1 MSVKE
6 NLLQKDDR
14 ASKTKIDVRELV
26 FGFLEGKK
34 PIPGNTEQARLDCAY
49 LDIGVI
55 DSLGIIEMVNYF
67 EEIFQIRF
75 SSSDMQSESFRSIGG
90 LIELIER
97 LMGGRDAS

>member
-6 NLLQKDDR
+6 NLLQKEDR
-14 ASKTKIDVRELV
+14 ASKTNIDVQELV
-26 FGFLEGKK
+26 FGFLNARN
-34 PIPGNTEQARLDCAY
+34 PIPGESEQARLDCAY

-67 EEIFQIRF
+67 EETFPIRF

-90 LIELIER
+90 LIDLIER
-97 LMGGRDAS
+97 LMGGPDHS